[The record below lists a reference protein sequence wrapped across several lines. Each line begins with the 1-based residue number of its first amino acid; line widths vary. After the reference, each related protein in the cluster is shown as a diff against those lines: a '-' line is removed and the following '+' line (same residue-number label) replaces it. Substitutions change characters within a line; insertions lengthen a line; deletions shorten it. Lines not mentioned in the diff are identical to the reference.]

1 MLEDVRLRN
10 VTVFRAF
17 AWANISNVNLVI
29 GENDTGKS
37 NLLRMLYAV
46 SRSFQEF
53 TRIDDGAP
61 AGRWSDLL
69 AKKLQWTFQPPELE
83 LGKIVRKGEDRL
95 RVQCTFREH
104 GRADFSFGKDTTS
117 EIRNADADIGAAE
130 AEIGPQ
136 FVHTLFF
143 PPKEVLTTLKAIAST
158 REQRQIR
165 GFGDTYY
172 DLITALRQPQNY
184 DEKAQ
189 ELERVQ
195 DALDNMFPG
204 KIRQREEGGFEYRRG
219 PGRYDMTQTAE
230 GIKKIGT
237 LAHLLRNGEIQRG
250 SILFFDEPSANLNPK
265 SILRLVE
272 LLFALGRAGVQVFV
286 ATHSYVVLKQFQ
298 LLAREHEERTPLCV
312 LSRED
317 DEIEAEHVD
326 LRDRI
331 PENPIVSA
339 SVDLFERDLAQKL
352 A

>member
-1 MLEDVRLRN
+1 MIEDVRLEN
-10 VTVFRAF
+10 VTIFRQFTWDPLA
-17 AWANISNVNLVI
+17 NVNLVI

-53 TRIDDGAP
+53 ARMDDEAP

-104 GRADFSFGKDTTS
+104 GCAHFSFGKDTTR
-117 EIRNADADIGAAE
+117 EIRNADTETDTAE
-130 AEIGPQ
+130 AEIGPR

-172 DLITALRQPQNY
+172 DLITALRQPRSY
-184 DEKAQ
+184 DDKPQ
-189 ELERVQ
+189 ELKRVQ
-195 DALDNMFPG
+195 NALDDMFPG
-204 KIRQREEGGFEYRRG
+204 KIRQREEGSFEYRRG

-237 LAHLLRNGEIQRG
+237 LAHLLRNGEIRRG

-265 SILRLVE
+265 SILKLVE
-272 LLFALGRAGVQVFV
+272 LLFALGQAGVQVFV

-298 LLAREHEERTPLCV
+298 LLARENEERTPLCV

-317 DEIEAEHVD
+317 DGIEAEHVD
-326 LRDRI
+326 LRERI

-339 SVDLFERDLAQKL
+339 SIDLFERDLAQKL

>member
-1 MLEDVRLRN
+1 MIEDVRLEN
-10 VTVFRAF
+10 VTIFREF
-17 AWANISNVNLVI
+17 TWEDLSTINVVI

-46 SRSFQEF
+46 SRSFQDF
-53 TRIDDGAP
+53 TRVDDEAP

-104 GRADFSFGKDTTS
+104 GRAHFSFGKGTTS
-117 EIRNADADIGAAE
+117 EIRDADAGTAE

-172 DLITALRQPQNY
+172 DLITALRQPQDY
-184 DEKAQ
+184 GKKPE

-195 DALDNMFPG
+195 NALDDMFPG
-204 KIRQREEGGFEYRRG
+204 KIRQRDDGTFEYRRG

-265 SILRLVE
+265 NILRLVE

-298 LLAREHEERTPLCV
+298 LLAREHDERTPLCV

-317 DEIEAEHVD
+317 EGIGAEHVD

-331 PENPIVSA
+331 PDNPIVSA

>member
-1 MLEDVRLRN
+1 MLEDARLRN
-10 VTVFRAF
+10 VTIFREF
-17 AWANISNVNLVI
+17 VWDSLSNVNLVI

-53 TRIDDGAP
+53 TRFNDEAP
-61 AGRWSDLL
+61 PGRWSDLL
-69 AKKLQWTFQPPELE
+69 AKKLQWTFQPPELK
-83 LGKIVRKGEDRL
+83 LGKLVRKGEDRL

-117 EIRNADADIGAAE
+117 EIRNADTDVGSAE
-130 AEIGPQ
+130 AEIGPR

-172 DLITALRQPQNY
+172 DLITALRQPQSY
-184 DEKAQ
+184 GDKPQ

-195 DALDNMFPG
+195 EALDDMFPG
-204 KIRQREEGGFEYRRG
+204 KIRQRDDGTFEYRRG

-237 LAHLLRNGEIQRG
+237 LAHLLRNGEIQQG

-265 SILRLVE
+265 GILRLSRSV
-272 LLFALGRAGVQVFV
+272 
-286 ATHSYVVLKQFQ
+286 K
-298 LLAREHEERTPLCV
+298 EHYGY
-312 LSRED
+312 
-317 DEIEAEHVD
+317 
-326 LRDRI
+326 
-331 PENPIVSA
+331 SA
-339 SVDLFERDLAQKL
+339 M
-352 A
+352 

>member
-1 MLEDVRLRN
+1 MIEEVRLEN
-10 VTVFRAF
+10 VTIFREF
-17 AWANISNVNLVI
+17 TWDPLSNVNLVI

-46 SRSFQEF
+46 SRSFQDF
-53 TRIDDGAP
+53 TRMDDEAP
-61 AGRWSDLL
+61 AGRWSELL
-69 AKKLQWTFQPPELE
+69 AKKLQWTFQPPKLA
-83 LGKIVRKGEDRL
+83 LGKLVRKGEDRL
-95 RVQCTFREH
+95 QVQSTFREH
-104 GRADFSFGKDTTS
+104 GRAQFSFGKDTTS
-117 EIRNADADIGAAE
+117 EIRNADTGAAE

-172 DLITALRQPQNY
+172 DLITALRQPRSY
-184 DEKAQ
+184 GDKSQ

-195 DALDNMFPG
+195 KALDDMFPG
-204 KIRQREEGGFEYRRG
+204 KIRQRDDGTFEYRRG

-237 LAHLLRNGEIQRG
+237 LAHLLRNGEIRRG
-250 SILFFDEPSANLNPK
+250 SVLFFDEPSAHLNPK
-265 SILRLVE
+265 SILQLVE

-298 LLAREHEERTPLCV
+298 LLAREHDERTPLCV
-312 LSRED
+312 LSRD
-317 DEIEAEHVD
+317 DEEIEAEHVD
-326 LRDRI
+326 IRSRI
-331 PENPIVSA
+331 PDNPIVNA
-339 SVDLFERDLAQKL
+339 SVDLFERDLTQKL